1 MTPVFARGESGASA
15 ERKAEEFLSSQGL
28 AIIERNYRC
37 RRGEIDL
44 IMRDRETILFV
55 EVRFRKNLGFGT
67 PAETVTLGK
76 QKKIIATARYFLQ
89 MHRNYLRSP
98 CRFDVL
104 AISGSSQENVD
115 WIKDAFQ
122 PAV

>member
-1 MTPVFARGESGASA
+1 MRPVFAHRESGASA
-15 ERKAEEFLSSQGL
+15 ERKAEDFLSGQGL
-28 AIIERNYRC
+28 VIIERNYRC
-37 RRGEIDL
+37 RSGEIDL
-44 IMRDRETILFV
+44 IMRDGETILFV
-55 EVRFRKNLGFGT
+55 EVRFRKNLSFGT

-104 AISGSSQENVD
+104 AISWSSQENID

-122 PAV
+122 PAA